1 MFLTS
6 TLSTIENVFQLLG
19 LLVVFFLI
27 LAAAWFVTR
36 WIGTANMQSQANTNI
51 SVIETYRLAP
61 NKYIQIIRL
70 GEKYIAVAVSK
81 ENIEYLTEIDEE
93 TLSLPSERE
102 RQFSSNVDF
111 KDVFSKIRKK
121 NEKNEQK

>member
-19 LLVVFFLI
+19 LLVVFGLI
-27 LAAAWFVTR
+27 LAAAWFTTR
-36 WIGTANMQSQANTNI
+36 WVGTNTLNSQKNANI
-51 SVIETYRLAP
+51 SVIETFRLAP
-61 NKYIQIIRL
+61 GRYIQIIRL

-81 ENIEYLTEIDEE
+81 EHIEYLTEIDEE
-93 TLSLPSERE
+93 TLSLPSDEE

-111 KDVFSKIRKK
+111 KDVFSKIIKK
-121 NEKNEQK
+121 NETK

>member
-19 LLVVFFLI
+19 LLVVFSLI
-27 LAAAWFVTR
+27 LVAAWFTTR
-36 WIGTANMQSQANTNI
+36 WLGTNTLQSQKNANI
-51 SVIETYRLAP
+51 SVIETFRLAP

-70 GEKYIAVAVSK
+70 GEKYVAVAVSK
-81 ENIEYLTEIDEE
+81 DHIEYLTEIDEE
-93 TLSLPSERE
+93 TLSLPSDGE

-111 KDVFSKIRKK
+111 KDVFSKIIKK
-121 NEKNEQK
+121 NEIK